1 MEKEFQAFVKY
12 NELSLRPVTR
22 VGKENTIYKQV
33 PTKAYSKYL
42 KLLSF
47 EILSSFTI
55 YLLDIYYVLNFFF
68 FYCQIIFLKLN
79 ALKLSRFGLI

>member
-42 KLLSF
+42 KLLSV
-47 EILSSFTI
+47 EISSFTI
-55 YLLDIYYVLNFFF
+55 YLLDIYYFLIF
-68 FYCQIIFLKLN
+68 FYCQIIY
-79 ALKLSRFGLI
+79 